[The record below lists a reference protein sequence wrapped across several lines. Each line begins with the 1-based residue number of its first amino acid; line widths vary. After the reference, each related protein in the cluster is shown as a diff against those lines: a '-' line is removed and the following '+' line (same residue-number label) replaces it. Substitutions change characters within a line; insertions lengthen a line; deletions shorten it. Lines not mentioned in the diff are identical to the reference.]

1 MPIHTA
7 RCFRSSALS
16 PICYI
21 RPVSDRRSI
30 DTQGIPNHT
39 PPLKAL
45 REALRIRSRV
55 QGLSAQ
61 TFDLALRML
70 VRPFHHSLFW
80 GDRLLTLDKSAGFL
94 TDQSFRTALAQ
105 ADSSTGANQ
114 YASPDGIAWR
124 YNTLVW
130 AARTCLGL
138 PGDFVEC
145 GVYRGDMTWMITQT
159 VDMHTAG
166 KKFYLYDTF
175 AGLDPRYPSEFVSSK
190 AQDFAQ
196 FSASE
201 YQAEDIEGYVR
212 KRFLTM
218 DYVVVS
224 KGVVPDVLHQ
234 IAPERI
240 AFMHLDMNSPKA
252 EAGAL
257 EMLFDRVSPGGIIVF
272 DDYGWKQF
280 EKQKESAD
288 RFMASRG
295 QLIMEL
301 PTGQG
306 LMIKR

>member
-1 MPIHTA
+1 MY
-7 RCFRSSALS
+7 R
-16 PICYI
+16 
-21 RPVSDRRSI
+21 
-30 DTQGIPNHT
+30 QGISNRT

-45 REALRIRSRV
+45 REALRVRLRV
-55 QGLSAQ
+55 QHLSALI
-61 TFDLALRML
+61 FDLTLRTL
-70 VRPFHHSLFW
+70 VRPFHHGLFW
-80 GDRLLTLDKSAGFL
+80 GDRLLTLDKSADFL
-94 TDQSFRTALAQ
+94 ADPSFRTALAQ
-105 ADSSTGANQ
+105 ADSLTGANQ
-114 YASPDGIAWR
+114 YASPNGITWR

-145 GVYRGDMTWMITQT
+145 GVYRGDMSWMITQT
-159 VDMHTAG
+159 VDLRSAG

-175 AGLDPRYPSEFVSSK
+175 TGLDPRYPSESVSPK
-190 AQDFAQ
+190 AREFEQ
-196 FSASE
+196 FSARE

-212 KRFLTM
+212 KRFRTM
-218 DYVVVS
+218 DCVVVI

-257 EMLFDRVSPGGIIVF
+257 EMLFDRVLPGGIIVF

>member
-1 MPIHTA
+1 MDA
-7 RCFRSSALS
+7 
-16 PICYI
+16 
-21 RPVSDRRSI
+21 
-30 DTQGIPNHT
+30 QGISNRT

-45 REALRIRSRV
+45 REALRVRSRV
-55 QGLSAQ
+55 RHLSAQ
-61 TFDLALRML
+61 IFDLTLRTL
-70 VRPFHHSLFW
+70 VRPFHHGLFW

-94 TDQSFRTALAQ
+94 ADPSFRTALAQ

-130 AARTCLGL
+130 AARACLGL

-159 VDMHTAG
+159 VDLRGAG

-175 AGLDPRYPSEFVSSK
+175 AGLDPRYPSEFVSPK
-190 AQDFAQ
+190 AQEFEQ
-196 FSASE
+196 LSARE

-212 KRFLTM
+212 KRFRTI
-218 DYVVVS
+218 DCVVVT
-224 KGVVPDVLHQ
+224 KGVVPDVLDQ

-252 EAGAL
+252 ETGAL

-288 RFMASRG
+288 RFMASHG